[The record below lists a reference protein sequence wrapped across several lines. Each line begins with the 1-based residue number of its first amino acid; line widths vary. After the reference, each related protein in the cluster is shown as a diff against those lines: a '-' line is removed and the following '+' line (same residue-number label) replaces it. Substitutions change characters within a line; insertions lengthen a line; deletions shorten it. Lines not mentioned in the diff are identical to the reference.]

1 MEGGFSSKSSIQQNQ
16 LKSNNIG
23 SILQWD
29 DQPIGAGGQKPS
41 LPPGIP
47 KILKGNRSEQQ

>member
-1 MEGGFSSKSSIQQNQ
+1 MDGGGFNYSKSSVQASQNQ

-29 DQPIGAGGQKPS
+29 EQPVGGKQTPGLPKP
-41 LPPGIP
+41 
-47 KILKGNRSEQQ
+47 